1 MRRGSWLPIALL
13 LLAGTAAGTPR
24 FRFERTVQPGGPG
37 PNRLDPDVALLTG
50 AVPGGFADLRLY
62 DAAGREV
69 PWLLVAPEERRPEWR
84 PGKLLPVAASKKD
97 SGFEFDLGSV
107 QPVDRLRLDGL
118 PAPFLKRFHLEGGG
132 DRSRWTV
139 LVPDGTLFDLP
150 EERLTRT
157 EIEFPAGAYRYL
169 RITWDDRSSAVLP
182 LPEVAA
188 ARLARPAD
196 PAPAVHVPLAVQR
209 RESEPGK
216 SRFRLTLP
224 GRGLPVAA
232 LDLAVGGGH
241 LLRRAEATEGRLGNG
256 SIVPVPLGER
266 TLRRTVQGDR
276 VAADLRLPVGRPEGQ
291 EVDLVVEDGDNPP
304 LDLQGAG
311 AELEPLPWIYFESA
325 DGGAL
330 TARYGDPRA
339 AAPRYDL
346 EAVRESLGG
355 RRPAAARW
363 SPEPARAAKSQEET
377 AKPELPTVG
386 APLDPQRFRESRPVP
401 GEQPGLTSLLLD
413 AAVLAGSPGLAD
425 LRIADSQGRQIP
437 YLVERRDEPL
447 SLPLAL
453 GERSEKAGASL
464 YRLELPHA
472 ALPEARLVLTTTA
485 RVFERR
491 VLLLGTDPEHR
502 RSGREPLVLADGFW
516 RHADPE
522 SAAPALVLAV
532 PVLRQTAFE
541 LVVEEGDN
549 APLPLA
555 PPRLLLP
562 TVRVRF
568 FHPGGGLRL
577 LYGQP
582 GLAAPR
588 YDLGLLAPRLLGEAA
603 REIALAPPTG
613 PAAAAGRD
621 ALPRKAFWGVL
632 GLAVVALLLLL
643 GRLLRE
649 PKAPS

>member
-1 MRRGSWLPIALL
+1 MRRGSRLWIALL
-13 LLAGTAAGTPR
+13 LLAGTAAGAPR
-24 FRFERTVQPGGPG
+24 FRFERTVQPGDPG
-37 PNRLDPDVALLTG
+37 PNRLDPDVPLLTG
-50 AVPGGFADLRLY
+50 AVSGNFADLRLY

-69 PWLLVAPEERRPEWR
+69 PWLLVEPEERRPEWR
-84 PGKLLPVAASKKD
+84 PGKLLPVAATKKG
-97 SGFEFDLGSV
+97 SGFEVDLGSV
-107 QPVDRLRLDGL
+107 LPVDRLRLDGL
-118 PAPFLKRFHLEGGG
+118 GAPFLKRFHLEGGG

-139 LVPDGTLFDLP
+139 LVADGTLFDLP

-157 EIEFPAGAYRYL
+157 EVEFPAGEYRYL
-169 RITWDDRSSAVLP
+169 RITWDDRSSAVMRLP
-182 LPEVAA
+182 DVAS

-196 PAPAVHVPLAVQR
+196 PAPAVGVPLKVER

-224 GRGLPVAA
+224 GKGLPVAA
-232 LDLAVGGGH
+232 LELAAGGGH
-241 LLRRAEATEGRLGNG
+241 LLRRAVVTEGRLGNG
-256 SIVPVPLGER
+256 TVVPVPLGEN
-266 TLRRTVQGDR
+266 TLRRAVRGDLA
-276 VAADLRLPVGRPEGQ
+276 AADLRLPIGRPQGPEL
-291 EVDLVVEDGDNPP
+291 DLVVEDGDNPP
-304 LDLQGAG
+304 LDLQGAS

-339 AAPRYDL
+339 VAPRYDL
-346 EAVRESLGG
+346 EAIRESLGG

-363 SPEPARAAKSQEET
+363 HPEPARAAKSQEEP

-386 APLDPQRFRESRPVP
+386 APLDPQRFRESRAIPD
-401 GEQPGLTSLLLD
+401 EQAGLTSLLLD

-425 LRIADSQGRQIP
+425 LRIADAQGRQIP

-453 GERSEKAGASL
+453 GERSENEGASV

-472 ALPEARLVLTTTA
+472 ALPEARLVLATSA

-491 VLLLGTDPEHR
+491 VLLRGADPDHR
-502 RSGREPLVLADGFW
+502 RSGREPQVLADGFW

-522 SAAPALVLAV
+522 SAAPALVLAL
-532 PVLRQTAFE
+532 PALRQTAFE

-603 REIALAPPTG
+603 REVALVPGKVP
-613 PAAAAGRD
+613 AAGRD
-621 ALPRKAFWGVL
+621 ALPRQAFWGVL
-632 GLAVVALLLLL
+632 LLAVVALLFLL

-649 PKAPS
+649 QKG